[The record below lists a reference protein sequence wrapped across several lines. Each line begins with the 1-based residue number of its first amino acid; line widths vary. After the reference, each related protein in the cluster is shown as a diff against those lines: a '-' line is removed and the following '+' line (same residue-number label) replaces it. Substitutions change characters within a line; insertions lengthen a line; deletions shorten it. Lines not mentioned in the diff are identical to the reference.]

1 MQTNFKNIVQL
12 LDYFK
17 DEETCKKYLE
27 IQRWGDN
34 VCCIHCGNAKVYRT
48 NRGFKCAD
56 KGCAKKFSVITG
68 TIFENTKIKL
78 RYWFGAVYL
87 ATAHKKGISSHQ
99 LSRDLG
105 VTQKTAWF
113 MLHRVREMLK
123 VKTPTLLNETV
134 QCDETFVG
142 GKNKNRHKNKKV
154 EDSQGR
160 SCKDKTPVF
169 GLLANGQVTTTV
181 VKDTKASTLKPI
193 IYSMVE
199 QGSIVVTDE
208 WLGYRNLDK
217 TYQHEV
223 LNHNTHQYVSNG
235 YHTNSI
241 EGFWSLLKRGVFGI
255 YHSVSPKHLERY
267 CDEFSYRYNTRSI
280 ADTER
285 FNVTLGLTECR
296 LTYKMLIQ

>member
-17 DEETCKKYLE
+17 EEETCKKYLE
-27 IQRWGDN
+27 MQRWGDN

-56 KGCAKKFSVITG
+56 KTCAKKFSVTTG
-68 TIFENTKIKL
+68 TVFENTKIKL

-87 ATAHKKGISSHQ
+87 ATAHKKGVSSHQ

-113 MLHRVREMLK
+113 MLHRIRHTFNINNNAKLDNMVEI
-123 VKTPTLLNETV
+123 
-134 QCDETFVG
+134 DETYIG
-142 GKNKNRHKNKKV
+142 GKESNKNLSKRKKV
-154 EDSQGR
+154 NGTAN
-160 SCKDKTPVF
+160 KTPVF
-169 GLLANGQVTTTV
+169 GMLEREGKVITMV
-181 VKDTKASTLKPI
+181 VKETNGNALKPI
-193 IYSMVE
+193 IRESVKT
-199 QGSIVVTDE
+199 SATIITD
-208 WLGYRNLDK
+208 GFGAYKHLDK
-217 TYQHEV
+217 EYKMHTIIQHDRNE
-223 LNHNTHQYVSNG
+223 YVNG
-235 YHTNSI
+235 IYHTNSI
-241 EGFWSLLKRGVFGI
+241 EGFWSLLKRGIFGI

-285 FNVTLGLTECR
+285 FNVTLGQTEGR
-296 LTYKMLIQ
+296 LTYKTLINK